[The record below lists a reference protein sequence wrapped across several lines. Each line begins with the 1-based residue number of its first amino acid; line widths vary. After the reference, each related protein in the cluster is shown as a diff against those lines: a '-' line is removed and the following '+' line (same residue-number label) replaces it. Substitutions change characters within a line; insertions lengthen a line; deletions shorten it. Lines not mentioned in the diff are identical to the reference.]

1 MGRGLAER
9 AAMGRLNI
17 GGRKTPTKRNGQE
30 KTGRERERQ
39 ARRKTDKERET
50 DR

>member
-1 MGRGLAER
+1 MESELGRGLAER

-30 KTGRERERQ
+30 KTGRERE
-39 ARRKTDKERET
+39 TGKEK